1 MCYFVHIKQQKQYR
15 RSTQVVF
22 RRFRRRKLIS
32 YEMSFATHKSIIEE
46 NDTVIV
52 YLNAQQNMHAIT
64 VTPYMKNKK
73 GELIDNV
80 FQTMFG
86 ALKVKG
92 LIGAKYGS
100 KVRPIS
106 QIVSYKNQWL
116 LWLWLTFF
124 GEKTRLNC
132 QKAGRMYCSRLQSY
146 GRKHCRIEHKS
157 FIRPTLVWSCFSWK
171 LNRVALSLNL
181 ELEADRCRIPF
192 WEP

>member
-1 MCYFVHIKQQKQYR
+1 
-15 RSTQVVF
+15 
-22 RRFRRRKLIS
+22 
-32 YEMSFATHKSIIEE
+32 MSFATHKSIIEE

-106 QIVSYKNQWL
+106 QIVSYKNQ
-116 LWLWLTFF
+116 
-124 GEKTRLNC
+124 
-132 QKAGRMYCSRLQSY
+132 
-146 GRKHCRIEHKS
+146 
-157 FIRPTLVWSCFSWK
+157 
-171 LNRVALSLNL
+171 
-181 ELEADRCRIPF
+181 
-192 WEP
+192 